1 MFDFSVP
8 ANGHFPSGSADSGSP
23 CPITVP
29 ILTTYLTDRLP
40 AFVTVTDASL
50 DTIALLR
57 VLHAI
62 NRHWASLYDVST
74 LESGILLSGMV
85 WLFVSFPRAGL
96 SGLELCALFPPWCLR
111 AHLRAVSTRN
121 QLCSFV
127 RVAFCVFSVGGKDF
141 LTT

>member
-1 MFDFSVP
+1 MVFSLFMP
-8 ANGHFPSGSADSGSP
+8 DDGRCLSGSADSGSP

-62 NRHWASLYDVST
+62 NRHWASLYDVSM
-74 LESGILLSGMV
+74 LDGHLLVLG
-85 WLFVSFPRAGL
+85 
-96 SGLELCALFPPWCLR
+96 
-111 AHLRAVSTRN
+111 
-121 QLCSFV
+121 
-127 RVAFCVFSVGGKDF
+127 
-141 LTT
+141 